1 LKPFGCLSFAVCLFS
16 ADIAYTIFVAVVSI
30 FSTRLATTLC
40 SRWLRVAFYF
50 YLVAMNDYIT
60 DGRIRQLTFISALI
74 LLGYILF
81 SELKSFIPAF
91 LGALTL
97 YVIMRKW
104 MFRLI
109 YLRKWK
115 PSLAAAMLMLASFLI
130 ILVPIGTVINMLSS
144 KINFTIQH
152 SSELIAALESFVKN
166 IERKTG
172 HNFID
177 ENYIKSLA
185 EFLARNLPSLLGA
198 TFNTLTTIIFMYLIL
213 YFMLVEGRAMEK
225 TLYRILPMSDANLNR
240 VASEVKNMVMS
251 NAIGIPLIALFQG
264 IIGLIGYLVLG
275 VKEPMFWFIV
285 TCITSMLPVVG
296 AAVAYVSIALIF
308 FAQNEAWKGVT
319 MLIYGFGIVSTLDSF
334 FRFAIQKK
342 IGDTHPLVTA
352 FGVIIGIN
360 LFGFIG
366 LIFGPLLISLFLL
379 LVRIYTLEFSPD
391 KQ

>member
-1 LKPFGCLSFAVCLFS
+1 MN
-16 ADIAYTIFVAVVSI
+16 AYIP
-30 FSTRLATTLC
+30 
-40 SRWLRVAFYF
+40 
-50 YLVAMNDYIT
+50 
-60 DGRIRQLTFISALI
+60 DGRIRQLTFIAVLVI
-74 LLGYILF
+74 LGYVLF
-81 SELKSFIPAF
+81 TELKSFIPAF

-109 YLRKWK
+109 YARKWK
-115 PSLAAAMLMLASFLI
+115 ASRAAAMLMLASFMI
-130 ILVPIGTVINMLSS
+130 ILVPIGTVINMMSS
-144 KINFTIQH
+144 KINFAIQH
-152 SSELIAALESFVKN
+152 SSELIAALQSFVTN
-166 IERKTG
+166 IEHKTG
-172 HNFID
+172 FKFVD
-177 ENYIKSLA
+177 ENTIKSLG
-185 EFLARNLPSLLGA
+185 EFFAMKLPSLLGA

-213 YFMLVEGRAMEK
+213 YFMLVEGRGMEK

-251 NAIGIPLIALFQG
+251 NAIGIPLIAVFQG
-264 IIGLIGYLVLG
+264 VIGVIGYLVLG
-275 VKEPMFWFIV
+275 VKEPLFWFIV

-296 AAVAYVSIALIF
+296 AAAAYVSIALIF
-308 FAQNEAWKGVT
+308 FAQNDTGKGIA
-319 MLIYGFGIVSTLDSF
+319 MLAYGFGIISTVDSF

-379 LVRIYTLEFSPD
+379 LIKIYTLEFSPE

>member
-1 LKPFGCLSFAVCLFS
+1 
-16 ADIAYTIFVAVVSI
+16 
-30 FSTRLATTLC
+30 
-40 SRWLRVAFYF
+40 
-50 YLVAMNDYIT
+50 MNEYIS

-104 MFRLI
+104 MFRLV
-109 YLRKWK
+109 YMRKWK
-115 PSLAAAMLMLASFLI
+115 PSWSAALLMLASFLI

-144 KINFTIQH
+144 KINFTIEH
-152 SSELIAALESFVKN
+152 SSELIAALQKFIEN
-166 IERKTG
+166 IELKTG
-172 HNFID
+172 FNFID
-177 ENYIKSLA
+177 DTNIKSFG
-185 EFLARNLPSLLGA
+185 EFIARNLPSLLGA
-198 TFNTLTTIIFMYLIL
+198 TFNTITSIIFLYLIL
-213 YFMLVEGRAMEK
+213 YFMLVEGSTMER
-225 TLYRILPMSDANLNR
+225 TLYRVLPLSDTNLNR
-240 VASEVKNMVMS
+240 IASEVKNMVLS

-264 IIGLIGYLVLG
+264 VLGVVGYLVLG
-275 VKEPMFWFIV
+275 VKEPFFWFVV

-296 AAVAYVSIALIF
+296 AAAAYVSIALIF
-308 FAQNEAWKGVT
+308 FAHSQTWKGFA
-319 MLIYGFGIVSTLDSF
+319 MLAYGFGIISTMDGI
-334 FRFAIQKK
+334 FRFTIQKK

-379 LVRIYTLEFSPD
+379 LIKIYTLEFSP
-391 KQ
+391 QRPS

>member
-1 LKPFGCLSFAVCLFS
+1 
-16 ADIAYTIFVAVVSI
+16 
-30 FSTRLATTLC
+30 
-40 SRWLRVAFYF
+40 
-50 YLVAMNDYIT
+50 MNDYIT

-177 ENYIKSLA
+177 ENYIKSLG
-185 EFLARNLPSLLGA
+185 EFLARNIPSLLGA
-198 TFNTLTTIIFMYLIL
+198 TFNTLTT
-213 YFMLVEGRAMEK
+213 
-225 TLYRILPMSDANLNR
+225 
-240 VASEVKNMVMS
+240 
-251 NAIGIPLIALFQG
+251 
-264 IIGLIGYLVLG
+264 
-275 VKEPMFWFIV
+275 
-285 TCITSMLPVVG
+285 
-296 AAVAYVSIALIF
+296 
-308 FAQNEAWKGVT
+308 
-319 MLIYGFGIVSTLDSF
+319 
-334 FRFAIQKK
+334 
-342 IGDTHPLVTA
+342 HPLA
-352 FGVIIGIN
+352 LLCNIN
-360 LFGFIG
+360 
-366 LIFGPLLISLFLL
+366 
-379 LVRIYTLEFSPD
+379 RMNLEFFLI
-391 KQ
+391 

>member
-1 LKPFGCLSFAVCLFS
+1 
-16 ADIAYTIFVAVVSI
+16 
-30 FSTRLATTLC
+30 
-40 SRWLRVAFYF
+40 
-50 YLVAMNDYIT
+50 MNDYIN
-60 DGRIRQLTFISALI
+60 DGRIRQLTFISALV

-81 SELKSFIPAF
+81 NELKSFIPAF

-109 YLRKWK
+109 YFRKWK
-115 PSLAAAMLMLASFLI
+115 PSLSAALLMIASFLI
-130 ILVPIGTVINMLSS
+130 ILVPIGILINMLSS

-152 SSELIAALESFVKN
+152 SSELIAALQTFVKN
-166 IERKTG
+166 IEHKVGTT
-172 HNFID
+172 FID
-177 ENYIKSLA
+177 ENYIKSLG
-185 EFLARNLPSLLGA
+185 EFIARNVPSLLGA
-198 TFNTLTTIIFMYLIL
+198 TFNTITTIIFMYLIL
-213 YFMLVEGRAMEK
+213 YFMLVEGRAMER
-225 TLYRILPMSDANLNR
+225 TLYRILPMSDTNLNR
-240 VASEVKNMVMS
+240 IATEVKTMVLS

-264 IIGLIGYLVLG
+264 IIGLIGYLFLG
-275 VKEPMFWFIV
+275 VKEPIFWFIV

-296 AAVAYVSIALIF
+296 AAAAYVSIALIF
-308 FAQNEAWKGVT
+308 FAQGDSIRGAV
-319 MLIYGFGIVSTLDSF
+319 MLAYGFGIVSTVDSI

-379 LVRIYTLEFSPD
+379 LVKIYTLEFSPE
-391 KQ
+391 KQS

>member
-1 LKPFGCLSFAVCLFS
+1 M
-16 ADIAYTIFVAVVSI
+16 DD
-30 FSTRLATTLC
+30 
-40 SRWLRVAFYF
+40 
-50 YLVAMNDYIT
+50 MNDYIT
-60 DGRIRQLTFISALI
+60 ASRIRQLTFISILI
-74 LLGYILF
+74 ILGWVLF
-81 SELKSFIPAF
+81 TELKNFIPAF

-104 MFRLI
+104 MFRLV
-109 YLRKWK
+109 YFRKWK
-115 PSLAAAMLMLASFLI
+115 PSRAAAVLMLSSFLI

-152 SSELIAALESFVKN
+152 SSELIAALQSFVKG
-166 IERKTG
+166 IELKTG
-172 HNFID
+172 FNFIND
-177 ENYIKSLA
+177 DNIKSLG
-185 EFLARNLPSLLGA
+185 EFIARNLPSLLGA

-213 YFMLVEGRAMEK
+213 YFMLAEGRSMER

-251 NAIGIPLIALFQG
+251 NAIGIPLIAVFQG
-264 IIGLIGYLVLG
+264 IIGVIGYLVLG
-275 VKEPMFWFIV
+275 VKEPLFWFIV

-296 AAVAYVSIALIF
+296 AAAAYVSIALIF
-308 FAQNEAWKGVT
+308 FAQNETWKGFA
-319 MLIYGFGIVSTLDSF
+319 MLGYGFGIVSTVDSI

-379 LVRIYTLEFSPD
+379 LIKIYALEFSPD
-391 KQ
+391 KP

>member
-1 LKPFGCLSFAVCLFS
+1 
-16 ADIAYTIFVAVVSI
+16 
-30 FSTRLATTLC
+30 
-40 SRWLRVAFYF
+40 
-50 YLVAMNDYIT
+50 MNDYIN
-60 DGRIRQLTFISALI
+60 DGRIRQLTFISALV

-81 SELKSFIPAF
+81 NELKSFIPAF

-104 MFRLI
+104 MFRLV
-109 YLRKWK
+109 YFRKWK
-115 PSLAAAMLMLASFLI
+115 ASWSAAMLMIASFLI
-130 ILVPIGTVINMLSS
+130 ILVPIGILVNMLSS
-144 KINFTIQH
+144 KINFAIQH
-152 SSELIAALESFVKN
+152 SSELMNALQSFIEN
-166 IERKTG
+166 IQQKIG
-172 HNFID
+172 YKFID
-177 ENYIKSLA
+177 DANIKSLGT
-185 EFLARNLPSLLGA
+185 FLALKLPFLLGA

-213 YFMLVEGRAMEK
+213 YFMLIEGRSMER
-225 TLYRILPMSDANLNR
+225 TLYRILPMSDTNLNR

-264 IIGLIGYLVLG
+264 VIGVIGYFVLG
-275 VKEPMFWFIV
+275 VKEPLFWFVV

-296 AAVAYVSIALIF
+296 AAVAYVSIAIIF
-308 FAQNEAWKGVT
+308 FAQSDNWKGFA
-319 MLIYGFGIVSTLDSF
+319 MLAYGFGIVSTVDSI

-366 LIFGPLLISLFLL
+366 LIFGPLLISLFIL
-379 LVRIYTLEFSPD
+379 LVKIYALEFSPD